1 MKKKSYLTI
10 IFIGFL
16 LMQTPNT
23 YAQFNTQNG
32 GPGNWWGQT
41 NNQNQNNTIRRVGI
55 GDFSQT
61 QGPRAALNIDANL
74 LVPLI
79 STAGNNFLPGEVFRT
94 DGPSN
99 NMNAWRL
106 WTGGQNPEI
115 PATEKFALFV
125 PGNSDNVFL
134 RASATASR
142 MFLYTGGV
150 SAANQR
156 MIISQAP
163 GTNTPR
169 VGIGNNW
176 LTLPETYLHVG
187 TNITPNGGF
196 RPWMDIGTLYNHQ
209 SDNMYVGLRNWGN
222 DRHDAII
229 NWGNNP
235 VGGSYPYD
243 RLRFVFTAY
252 TNAGVDASGIEGLEI
267 ARMITDGNNGFVG
280 IGDFLT
286 AGFEP
291 MHRLTIMHDSYPV
304 LGIINDRPINDPNNM
319 KLELALAMGN
329 GYYSNVAVAGDGVL
343 RANGNAT
350 RNMIISARNYNDGNI
365 RFTTGNATTEAER
378 MRVSFNGNVG
388 VGDFIALGQ
397 DPTHRIDVDG
407 NARIRELPSPLWHDN
422 SIDKIVVVD
431 NAGVLHWRDASTL
444 GSGTGVDFDWE
455 HLPEGVFSGH
465 PNTGGYNPTGVWV
478 GVPPA
483 LVPTLEYPV
492 KFGVLQV
499 DGGTGAT
506 GLVGSVCAGFRNDW
520 AHSIPYITSRE
531 FGVYSQAVGN
541 GLYMGSK
548 TFNYGGRFEAKNA
561 NLNIGGHFMAM
572 GTTIDEQNIGILA
585 EIPWPYAAGD
595 YSGFFYGDVFV
606 NGDVYRNNC
615 TSDQKFKTNIT
626 PYSNAINQIVQLA
639 TVTFNYNSNLFPHLN
654 FTQNQRYGL
663 IAQEVE
669 LIFPDMIREN
679 IMPAKYDSIGNL
691 IHDTIHFKDIEYDL
705 FIPVL
710 IRGVQELAIEN
721 DSLKNELNSIHDRI
735 NNLEN
740 ILMQCCNNDK
750 NEQQPS
756 FSQTV
761 TVSNQK
767 AIVLNQNSPNPF
779 KEQTSITFQIP
790 EYVKSAQIVFID
802 NLGNILNQVEITER
816 GYGELVVYAQDL
828 SSGLYTYYLVAD
840 GKTIESKKMVVAK

>member
-41 NNQNQNNTIRRVGI
+41 NNQNQNNSIRRVGI

-61 QGPRAALNIDANL
+61 QGPRAALNINANL
-74 LVPLI
+74 LLQLQPN
-79 STAGNNFLPGEVFRT
+79 AGNYFLPGEVFRT

-125 PGNSDNVFL
+125 PGGSNNVFMQ
-134 RASATASR
+134 ATQAGSR
-142 MFLYTGGV
+142 IVFNTGGG
-150 SAANQR
+150 AAVNQR
-156 MIISQAP
+156 MIITQNDNNE
-163 GTNTPR
+163 TR
-169 VGIGNNW
+169 VGIGNQNLINPLAFLHIGEQAFVNVGGNRDW
-176 LTLPETYLHVG
+176 MTYGMYIHRRYDG
-187 TNITPNGGF
+187 MGAI
-196 RPWMDIGTLYNHQ
+196 H
-209 SDNMYVGLRNWGN
+209 DNMFIGLKREDVDKN
-222 DRHDAII
+222 DAII

-235 VGGSYPYD
+235 MGARVD
-243 RLRFVFTAY
+243 RLRFIFTSPMNTTLNSA
-252 TNAGVDASGIEGLEI
+252 NIDGLEI
-267 ARMITDGNNGFVG
+267 ARMVSDGNDGFMG

-291 MHRLTIMHDSYPV
+291 MHRLTIMHDSLPV

-329 GYYSNVAVAGDGVL
+329 GYYSNVAVVGDGVL

-350 RNMIISARNYNDGNI
+350 KNMIISARNYNNGNI
-365 RFTTGNATTEAER
+365 RFTTGNAATEAER

-397 DPTHRIDVDG
+397 DPTHRIDILG
-407 NARIRELPSPLWHDN
+407 NARIRELPLSQWEN
-422 SIDKIVVVD
+422 SSIDKIVVVD

-455 HLPEGVFSGH
+455 YLPQGVFSGH
-465 PNTGGYNPTGVWV
+465 PNTGGYNTTGVWI
-478 GVPPA
+478 GVPAA
-483 LVPTLEYPV
+483 LVPTLEYPA
-492 KFGVLQV
+492 KFGVLQIE
-499 DGGTGAT
+499 GGTGAT
-506 GLVGSVCAGFRNDW
+506 GYVGSVCAGFRNDW
-520 AHSIPYITSRE
+520 PHSTPNVTSRE
-531 FGVYSQAVGN
+531 FGIYSQALGN
-541 GLYMGSK
+541 GLFLGSK

-572 GTTIDEQNIGILA
+572 GTTIEEQNIAIFA
-585 EIPWPYAAGD
+585 EIPWPYVAGS
-595 YSGFFYGDVFV
+595 YSGVLWGDVFV
-606 NGDVYRNNC
+606 SGDVYANNFI
-615 TSDQKFKTNIT
+615 SDQKFKKDIT
-626 PYSNAINQIVQLA
+626 AYSNAINQLVQLA

-669 LIFPDMIREN
+669 TIFPNMIRNN
-679 IMPAKYDSIGNL
+679 IIPAKYDSIGNL
-691 IHDTIHFKDIEYDL
+691 VHDSIHFKDIEYDL

-710 IRGVQELAIEN
+710 IRGVQELAFEN
-721 DSLKNELNSIHDRI
+721 DSLKKRTQFNKR
-735 NNLEN
+735 
-740 ILMQCCNNDK
+740 Q
-750 NEQQPS
+750 
-756 FSQTV
+756 
-761 TVSNQK
+761 NQ
-767 AIVLNQNSPNPF
+767 
-779 KEQTSITFQIP
+779 
-790 EYVKSAQIVFID
+790 
-802 NLGNILNQVEITER
+802 
-816 GYGELVVYAQDL
+816 
-828 SSGLYTYYLVAD
+828 
-840 GKTIESKKMVVAK
+840 